1 MKRRPAAPGEEPV
14 SKSELKR
21 LAGAQFEL
29 GRRLVGLSAGQLRA
43 LPLPDNVRDAVAEAR
58 ATQAKVAHKRQL
70 QFLAKQL
77 RAIDT
82 EPIEEGLAALQA
94 EHRAEIGRQHRVE
107 HWRDALLA
115 EGDPALGRLMAH
127 NPRIERQQLRSLM
140 RQAAAEAQS
149 DQAPRAARELYRAL
163 REIDLASGLPEPS

>member
-1 MKRRPAAPGEEPV
+1 MKRRPEAPGEEPV

-21 LAGAQFEL
+21 MAGAQFEL
-29 GRRLVGLSAGQLRA
+29 GRRLAGLSAGQLRA
-43 LPLPDNVRDAVAEAR
+43 LPLPDNVREAIHEVR
-58 ATQAKVAHKRQL
+58 TTQAKVAHKRQL

-94 EHRAEIGRQHRVE
+94 EHRSEIGRQHRVE

-115 EGDPALGRLMAH
+115 EGDPALGRLLAH

-140 RQAAAEAQS
+140 RQAAAEAQRE
-149 DQAPRAARELYRAL
+149 QPPRAARELFRAL